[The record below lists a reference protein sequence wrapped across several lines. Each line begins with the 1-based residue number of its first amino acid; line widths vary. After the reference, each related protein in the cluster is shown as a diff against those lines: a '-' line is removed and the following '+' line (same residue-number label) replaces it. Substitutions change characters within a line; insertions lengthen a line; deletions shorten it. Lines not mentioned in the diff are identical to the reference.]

1 MVLSNDLISQFVKV
15 TNSEKT
21 KKTDEVVYG
30 TAAIYGDSVYVKLD
44 GSDLLTPATT
54 TTGVKDKER
63 VMVMIKNHSAIITGN
78 ISSPSARIADV
89 AEIADTIASIEAVS
103 IKDLE
108 ATNARVGNLEVDYGK
123 FKDLTTEEI
132 AADKASIKELKANSL
147 SVTEADAKYANIDFS
162 NIDQAAI
169 KQFYATSGIIRDLV
183 IGDQTITGKLV
194 GITITGDLIEGNT
207 VVADKL
213 VIKGEDGLYYKL
225 NTNGV
230 TTEAEQTE
238 YNSLNGSVIR
248 AKSITAEKISV
259 DDLVAFDATIAGF
272 KITDTALYSG
282 VKDSPAN
289 TTRGIYLGKDG
300 QVAFGDA
307 NNFIKYYK
315 DGDGAYKL
323 AISADSLVFST
334 GNDSLEETIN
344 GIQKDINDL
353 KDEISTLLRIESSRG
368 TVFKNNNISTVLS
381 VVLYHGSTRIT
392 DSDMMKKVFGD
403 SAYIQWKWQRLDDD
417 TFGVISSD
425 DERISDGGF
434 TFTISPEDV
443 NTKVTFMCELIV

>member
-30 TAAIYGDSVYVKLD
+30 TAAIYGNSVYVKLD

-78 ISSPSARIADV
+78 ISSPSARTDDV

-132 AADKASIKELKANSL
+132 AADKASIKELEANSL

-315 DGDGAYKL
+315 DEDGTYKL

-344 GIQKDINDL
+344 GIQKDINNL

-368 TVFKNNNISTVLS
+368 TVFKN
-381 VVLYHGSTRIT
+381 
-392 DSDMMKKVFGD
+392 
-403 SAYIQWKWQRLDDD
+403 Q
-417 TFGVISSD
+417 
-425 DERISDGGF
+425 
-434 TFTISPEDV
+434 
-443 NTKVTFMCELIV
+443 